1 MRRKKMKGKKIIS
14 LLTALCLS
22 GSVALGLTACKK
34 KGGGSDISGADGNIP
49 APVSPV
55 TAGEAHYVTNSLH
68 NVNVNYDNP
77 VGTFVKNGSTE
88 YKIVGGDWKT
98 TGAVSL
104 IQRQTF
110 AASKVDVPES
120 GEGEVGGKYI
130 FIGKDDAF
138 EEAGLSL
145 PDYSELGVSGYM
157 VTTVGESVF
166 IQAYTDR
173 GYQMGAIAF
182 LKYVLG
188 YEKLSADMVVFVGAD
203 GTIPAMDIV
212 EAPDYAYRVAS
223 NKMTSAKKY
232 DMGFSTGELI
242 LNTGTN
248 AVHNI
253 TDFTTNAEKAAHPLW
268 FSDTMEI
275 ENGKLKNDQWQPC
288 FTAHGDETEYNAM
301 TETYTNAIIGFMK
314 AKPSVDNIRIS
325 QNDVML
331 GYNDVTH
338 CSCDACRQSYE
349 HYGNTISGAMLTFT
363 NDVADKVSEY
373 LDSDQARKDGF
384 SENKEFNIVLLAY
397 GTGVKAPVVHNA
409 NGDIIYDEEGKGQPD
424 DLYRFIKD
432 ENGTVQAVLQKDE
445 NGNTEKL
452 YCHNRVSVEYAASA
466 ANYVHSFYEIENQVY
481 ANAVKAWAGLG
492 GKMYLWLYEVNYWMY
507 FYPYNSFETI
517 PENLR
522 FFKSYNASYVYS
534 EGSYENSNC
543 SGFAK
548 LRDYLAAKFEFNC
561 NYNYGEVV
569 DFWFENYFAEAEPFM
584 RQYFNELQANQRAKE
599 SKTGGGVHSNA
610 LAGEEIWPQGMINH
624 WINLFD
630 KAYEAIESYKET
642 DPDKYEILYKNILIE
657 SLFPRLVLCTTYAS
671 TYNDTQL
678 KVLRKAFYND
688 FNSLQNTHLKEG
700 QLADVV
706 FADWDLD

>member
-1 MRRKKMKGKKIIS
+1 MKGKKIIS
-14 LLTALCLS
+14 LLAALCLS
-22 GSVALGLTACKK
+22 GSVVLGLTACKK
-34 KGGGSDISGADGNIP
+34 GDNSGSQSDGGSIPSPISPATADG
-49 APVSPV
+49 
-55 TAGEAHYVTNSLH
+55 AHYVTNSLH
-68 NVNVNYDNP
+68 NVNVNYNKP
-77 VGTFVKNGSTE
+77 VGTYVKNGSTE
-88 YKIVGGDWKT
+88 YKIVGGDWQT
-98 TGAVSL
+98 SGAISL
-104 IQRQTF
+104 IQRQTV
-110 AASKVDVPES
+110 AASKVDVPEAS
-120 GEGEVGGKYI
+120 DGEVGGKYI
-130 FIGKDDAF
+130 FVGNDRAF

-157 VTTVGESVF
+157 VTTVEESVF
-166 IQAYTDR
+166 IQAYSDR

-188 YEKLSADMVVFVGAD
+188 YEKLSADMVVFTKTD
-203 GTIPAMDIV
+203 GVIPTMDIV

-275 ENGKLKNDQWQPC
+275 ENGKLKNNQWQPC
-288 FTAHGDETEYNAM
+288 FTAHGDESEYNAM
-301 TETYTNAIIGFMK
+301 TETYANAIIGFMK
-314 AKPSVDNIRIS
+314 AKPGVDNIRIS

-349 HYGNTISGAMLTFT
+349 HYGNTIAGAMLTFT
-363 NDVADKVSEY
+363 NDVADKVNEY
-373 LDSDQARKDGF
+373 LASDQAIRDGF

-397 GTGVKAPVVHNA
+397 GTGVKAPVVHDASGN
-409 NGDIIYDEEGKGQPD
+409 IVYDAEGKGQPD

-432 ENGTVQAVLQKDE
+432 ETDTVQAVLQKDE
-445 NGNTEKL
+445 NGNNEKL
-452 YCHNRVSVEYAASA
+452 YCHDRVSIEYAASA

-569 DFWFENYFAEAEPFM
+569 DFWFKNYFAEAEPYM

-599 SKTGGGVHSNA
+599 SKTGGSVHSNA

-624 WINLFD
+624 WIELFD
-630 KAYEAIESYKET
+630 KAYKAIEPYKET
-642 DPDKYEILYKNILIE
+642 DPEKYEILYKNILIE
-657 SLFPRLVLCTTYAS
+657 SQFPRLVLCTTYAS
-671 TYNDTQL
+671 TYNETQL
-678 KVLRKAFYND
+678 KALRKAFYND

>member
-1 MRRKKMKGKKIIS
+1 MKGKKIIS

-22 GSVALGLTACKK
+22 GSVVLGLTACKK
-34 KGGGSDISGADGNIP
+34 GDNSGSQSDDGSIPSPISPATADG
-49 APVSPV
+49 
-55 TAGEAHYVTNSLH
+55 AHYVTNSLH
-68 NVNVNYDNP
+68 NVNVNYNKP
-77 VGTFVKNGSTE
+77 VGTYVKNGSTE
-88 YKIVGGDWKT
+88 YKIVGGGWQT
-98 TGAVSL
+98 SGAISL
-104 IQRQTF
+104 IQRQTV
-110 AASKVDVPES
+110 AASKVNVPETAK
-120 GEGEVGGKYI
+120 GEVGGKYI
-130 FIGKDDAF
+130 FIGDDDAF

-166 IQAYTDR
+166 IQAYSER

-188 YEKLSADMVVFVGAD
+188 YEMLSADMVVFTKSDA
-203 GTIPAMDIV
+203 TIPTMDIV

-242 LNTGTN
+242 MSTGTA

-253 TDFTTNAEKAAHPLW
+253 TDFTTTAEKAAHPAW
-268 FSDTMEI
+268 FSDSLTI
-275 ENGKLKNDQWQPC
+275 ENGKLKSNQWQPC
-288 FTAHGDETEYNAM
+288 FTAHGDETEYAEM
-301 TETYTNAIIGFMK
+301 VQTYADALIGFVQ
-314 AKPSVDNIRIS
+314 AKPNVDSIRIS
-325 QNDVML
+325 QNDVIA
-331 GYNDVTH
+331 GDNDVSNCT
-338 CSCDACRQSYE
+338 CETCLEAYS
-349 HYGNTISGAMLTFT
+349 HYGNTIAGAMLTFT
-363 NDVADKVSEY
+363 NDVADLVNEY
-373 LDSDQARKDGF
+373 LDSSQAIKDGF
-384 SENKEFNIVLLAY
+384 SSNKELNIVLLAY
-397 GTGVKAPVVHNA
+397 GTAVKAPVVHNA
-409 NGDIIYDEEGKGQPD
+409 NGDIIYDTEGKGQPD
-424 DLYRFIKD
+424 DLYRFVKD
-432 ENGTVQAVLQKDE
+432 ENGTVQSVLQKDE
-445 NGNTEKL
+445 NGNNEKL
-452 YCHNRVSVEYAASA
+452 VCHNRVSIEYAASA

-548 LRDYLAAKFEFNC
+548 LRDYLAAKFEFDC

-569 DFWFENYFAEAEPFM
+569 DFWFENYFAEAEPYM

-624 WINLFD
+624 WLELFD
-630 KAYEAIESYKET
+630 KAYKAIEPYKET
-642 DPDKYEILYKNILIE
+642 DPEKYEILYKNILIE
-657 SLFPRLVLCTTYAS
+657 SQFPRLVLCTTYAS

-678 KVLRKAFYND
+678 KALRKAFYND